1 MDGNQA
7 AEIQVHALDAC
18 DACDAVHRIS
28 DVIAGLSEA
37 GTQSGRAAGT
47 RGNRNEAPVTIKKSL
62 K

>member
-7 AEIQVHALDAC
+7 AEIQVHAL

-37 GTQSGRAAGT
+37 GTQSGRVAGT
-47 RGNRNEAPVTIKKSL
+47 HGNRNEAPVTIKKSL

>member
-7 AEIQVHALDAC
+7 AEIQVHTL